1 MADSP
6 VKVTSTTEEYLE
18 IIYRLE
24 EKSGV
29 ATTSDLVKS
38 LKVAPGTVT
47 NTIARL
53 EKESLLIHKPY
64 RGVKLTEKGRRIALR
79 TIRKHRL
86 SERLLTDLLDVE
98 WEKVHEAACKLEHS
112 ISDEIAKKIEKALG
126 HPKTC
131 PHGNPIP
138 TECGGIIEEESRPLS
153 DLKMGERGVIAKI
166 TDERMEILQYLSS
179 LNVRPNKIVEIIE
192 KAPLGGPITI
202 RIEGKDR
209 ALSQEVASLI
219 KIRAVKENQTSE
231 EH

>member
-1 MADSP
+1 
-6 VKVTSTTEEYLE
+6 VINVTAEITSATEEYLE
-18 IIYRLE
+18 IIYKLQ

-53 EKESLLIHKPY
+53 EKESLIIHKPY
-64 RGVKLTEKGRRIALR
+64 RGVRLTEKGRRIALR

-86 SERLLTDLLDVE
+86 SERLLMDLLNVE

-112 ISDEIAKKIEKALG
+112 ISEEIAKKIEKALG

-138 TECGGIIEEESRPLS
+138 TECGGIIEERSKPLS
-153 DLKMGERGVIAKI
+153 ECNPREKGVIAKI
-166 TDERMEILQYLSS
+166 TDERRELLEYLNSLEI
-179 LNVRPNKIVEIIE
+179 RPNKIIEIVD
-192 KAPLGGPITI
+192 KAPFGGPIII

-209 ALSQEVASLI
+209 ALSREIASLI
-219 KIRAVKENQTSE
+219 EIRKIEREEN
-231 EH
+231 

>member
-1 MADSP
+1 
-6 VKVTSTTEEYLE
+6 VINVTAEITSATEEYLE
-18 IIYRLE
+18 TIYKLQ

-53 EKESLLIHKPY
+53 EKESLVIHKPY

-86 SERLLTDLLDVE
+86 SERLLTDLLNVE
-98 WEKVHEAACKLEHS
+98 WERVHEAACKLEHS

-138 TECGGIIEEESRPLS
+138 TECGGIIEERSKPLS
-153 DLKMGERGVIAKI
+153 EFNPGEKGFIAKI
-166 TDERMEILQYLSS
+166 TDERRELLEYLNSLEI
-179 LNVRPNKIVEIIE
+179 RPNKIIEIVD
-192 KAPLGGPITI
+192 KAPFGGPIII

-209 ALSQEVASLI
+209 ALSREIASLI
-219 KIRAVKENQTSE
+219 EIRKIEREENWE

>member
-1 MADSP
+1 VIDLNGE
-6 VKVTSTTEEYLE
+6 VTSATEEYLE
-18 IIYRLE
+18 IIYRLQ

-38 LKVAPGTVT
+38 LKVAPGTIT

-53 EKESLLIHKPY
+53 EKESLVIHKPY
-64 RGVKLTEKGRRIALR
+64 RGVRLTEKGRRIALR

-86 SERLLTDLLDVE
+86 SERLLTDLLNVE

-153 DLKMGERGVIAKI
+153 EFNLGEKGVIAKI
-166 TDERMEILQYLSS
+166 TDERRELLEYLNS
-179 LNVRPNKIVEIIE
+179 LKVRPNKIVEVIE
-192 KAPLGGPITI
+192 KAPFGGPITV
-202 RIEGKDR
+202 RIEGR
-209 ALSQEVASLI
+209 NCALSREIASLI
-219 KIRAVKENQTSE
+219 KIRKIEQE
-231 EH
+231 DP

>member
-1 MADSP
+1 MT
-6 VKVTSTTEEYLE
+6 VEVTSAMEEYLE
-18 IIYRLE
+18 IIYKLQ

-53 EKESLLIHKPY
+53 EKESLVIHKPY

-79 TIRKHRL
+79 MIRKHRL
-86 SERLLTDLLDVE
+86 SERLLTDLLNVE

-112 ISDEIAKKIEKALG
+112 ISDEIAKRIEKVLG

-138 TECGGIIEEESRPLS
+138 TECGGIIEESSKPLS
-153 DLKMGERGVIAKI
+153 EFNMGEKGVIAKI
-166 TDERMEILQYLSS
+166 TDERRELLEYLNS
-179 LNVRPNKIVEIIE
+179 LEVRPDKIVEIID
-192 KAPLGGPITI
+192 KAPFGGPITI
-202 RIEGKDR
+202 RIEGKSH
-209 ALSQEVASLI
+209 ALSREIASLI
-219 KIRAVKENQTSE
+219 ELRKIEEETRE